1 MPHFTT
7 LCKNTESREG
17 DGECETTI
25 FKKDENT
32 INLIKI
38 YE

>member
-1 MPHFTT
+1 MTQFTT
-7 LCKNTESREG
+7 LCKNAESREG

-25 FKKDENT
+25 FNKEENAS
-32 INLIKI
+32 NLIEI